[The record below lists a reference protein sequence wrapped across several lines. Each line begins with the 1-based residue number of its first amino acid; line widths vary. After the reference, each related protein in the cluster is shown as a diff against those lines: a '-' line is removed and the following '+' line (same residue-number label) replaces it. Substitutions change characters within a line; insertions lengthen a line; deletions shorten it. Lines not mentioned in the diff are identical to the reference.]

1 MYELE
6 QIILDFLPFLIP
18 LVLLQVGLTVAS
30 LVSAIRQKNFRRG
43 NRVLWIIVSFI
54 SIIGP
59 ILYFT
64 LGRGDE

>member
-6 QIILDFLPFLIP
+6 QMILEFLPFLIP
-18 LVLLQVGLTVAS
+18 FILLQVGLTVAS
-30 LVSAIRQKNFRRG
+30 LVSAIRRENFRRG
-43 NRVLWIIVSFI
+43 NKVLWIVVSFI

-64 LGRGDE
+64 LGRGDD